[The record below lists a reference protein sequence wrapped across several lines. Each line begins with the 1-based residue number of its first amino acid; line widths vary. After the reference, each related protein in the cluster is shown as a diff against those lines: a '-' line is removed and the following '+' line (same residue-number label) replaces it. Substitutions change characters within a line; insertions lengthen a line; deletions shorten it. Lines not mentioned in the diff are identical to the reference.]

1 MVPSLVDPGQASG
14 LSEGAW
20 LRVGYPARLEMP
32 LHSCPFGGWWKV
44 MGVSGAHGGSFL
56 GV

>member
-20 LRVGYPARLEMP
+20 LRVGYPARLEM